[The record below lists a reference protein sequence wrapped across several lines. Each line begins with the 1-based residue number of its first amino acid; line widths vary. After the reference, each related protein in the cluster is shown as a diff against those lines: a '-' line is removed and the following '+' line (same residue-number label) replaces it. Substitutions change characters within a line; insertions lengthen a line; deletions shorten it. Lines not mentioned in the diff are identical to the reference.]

1 MKKQV
6 VTLNIGNHLP
16 TVTPMTL
23 PTIRCYANKIG
34 AEFKMITEPRI
45 KLPADHGGEKFQLYE
60 LSEGY
65 DWTLYLDSDTLVHPN
80 NPDWSE
86 MVAKDTVIFHGLDM
100 YLSRFTAT
108 DYNRRSHSLKGACTW
123 FTFFSDWCR
132 DLWHPPEL
140 SFEESLKH
148 IHPVAEELR
157 SGCCSAAHLIDD
169 FTVSCN
175 IARYNL
181 NVVTLMD
188 GLYKQC
194 PGDYFFHL
202 YMSDEATKL
211 VEIRKKMQVWGLGV
225 EA

>member
-1 MKKQV
+1 MRKQV

-16 TVTPMTL
+16 SVTPLTL
-23 PTIRCYANKIG
+23 PTIRHYAQKIG
-34 AEFKMITEPRI
+34 AEFKIIDTPKI
-45 KLPADHGGEKFQLYE
+45 KMQADHGGEKFQLYE

-65 DWTLYLDSDTLVHPN
+65 DWTLYLDSDVLVHPN

-86 MVAKDTVIFHGLDM
+86 MVTKDTVIFHGLDM
-100 YLSRFTAT
+100 YLNRFRAT
-108 DYNRRSHSLKGACTW
+108 QWNRRSGSLRGACTW

-140 SFEESLKH
+140 SWEESLQH
-148 IHPVAEELR
+148 ITPVVEELR
-157 SGCCSAAHLIDD
+157 SGHCPAAHLIDD

-175 IARYNL
+175 MARYGL
-181 NVVTLMD
+181 RTVTLMD

-202 YMSDEATKL
+202 YMTDEATKL